1 MNRNEMGEMVKSRAS
16 SIRIRTWT
24 LTLAIIVTLSLTIL
38 VNITTKQEMSYI
50 DFCLVSVL
58 QVLTHCLYFPDGEIF
73 GQKNKTFIDN
83 KQAYNEKAS
92 EINQKKK
99 IKKLREYCNVE
110 FEERKQRYIS
120 NECGA
125 LDITLEEFE
134 ILKGKSEEEIKHLKS
149 YEFVYVDP
157 QTKAESSKLI
167 FFSRSKR
174 KKLYDLIFKKLPVE
188 ANYPETIMSAVEN
201 NGNKAIR
208 DGSLSY
214 KAHSYIRKVLQA
226 VVIGGVFAYIGYTV
240 RDGIGIT
247 EIVQIFMYLT
257 ALFSTAVLAFSSGET
272 CSKVYKS
279 RFYVELVN
287 FIDGFTEWDSINYK
301 EDSILKAEETEIL
314 QEIKKENE

>member
-38 VNITTKQEMSYI
+38 VNITTKQEMSLI

-99 IKKLREYCNVE
+99 IKKLREYCKVE
-110 FEERKQRYIS
+110 FEERKQRYIL

-125 LDITLEEFE
+125 LDITLEELE

-157 QTKAESSKLI
+157 QTKEESSKLI
-167 FFSRSKR
+167 FFSKSKR
-174 KKLYDLIFKKLPVE
+174 KRLYDLIFKKLPIE

-287 FIDGFTEWDSINYK
+287 FIDGFAEWDSLNCK
-301 EDSILKAEETEIL
+301 EESILKAEETEIL
-314 QEIKKENE
+314 QEIEKENE